1 MNESVNVKKEF
12 RRNKCLEVGSEAWK
26 KYVEEKYNYKY
37 KEGHMVIQRS
47 SVNRKLVKVKVIV
60 RPSKYEKAYEI
71 YLSTGY
77 DDQFKELMAVRKEK
91 EDEKRR
97 IYFLNHVKS
106 KRKRS
111 VESMKRYLSSPYK
124 QQRIKSV
131 AYLNVH
137 KELHPLIFDKSWVL
151 DRLTFEKNNEL
162 GRNEFLYT
170 EFIDDLTILNMHK
183 KLKEDKN
190 KDVKDI
196 VKMHIM
202 CKEEIEEQEHEDEE

>member
-37 KEGHMVIQRS
+37 KEGNYVIKRQS
-47 SVNRKLVKVKVIV
+47 INRKLTKCNAIV

-77 DDQFKELMAVRKEK
+77 DDQFKELMLRRKEK
-91 EDEKRR
+91 EKETRQKYLSNNIR
-97 IYFLNHVKS
+97 S

-111 VESMKRYLSSPYK
+111 VESMKIYLSNPYK
-124 QQRIKSV
+124 RQRIKSV
-131 AYLNVH
+131 AYLNIY

-162 GRNEFLYT
+162 GKNEFLYT

-183 KLKEDKN
+183 KLKEYKN